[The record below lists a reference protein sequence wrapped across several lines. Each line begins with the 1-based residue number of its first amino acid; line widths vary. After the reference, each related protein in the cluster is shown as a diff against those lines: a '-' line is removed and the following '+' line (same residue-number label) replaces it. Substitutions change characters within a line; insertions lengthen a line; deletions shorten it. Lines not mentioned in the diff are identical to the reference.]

1 MDKIGEANKPFEARV
16 EDVMEDK
23 RQKEQEQ
30 VNDEESASGKEG
42 MDSGKLTPFD
52 FGLDFVFRM
61 SEPVLPGDEVPE
73 FTCNALVGDSVETVS
88 KADYEGS
95 FVAII
100 FYPKDFTKE
109 GEDVLN
115 MVADL
120 MASEELN
127 LEVLL
132 ISTDSVE
139 THRVWAQSMDGRN
152 GGIPVVPMLGDTTG
166 EVAKIFGVLDTVTH
180 LAYNAM
186 FLIDMNGLV
195 QAVKVYGQGGLAIG
209 GAGEILDL
217 AREAFSDEEEVVEA
231 EQQLEGSAKKD

>member
-30 VNDEESASGKEG
+30 VDDEESAGGKEG
-42 MDSGKLTPFD
+42 MDTGRLTPFD

-95 FVAII
+95 FVVII

-152 GGIPVVPMLGDTTG
+152 GGAPVVPMLGDTTG

-231 EQQLEGSAKKD
+231 EQLEESAKEN

>member
-23 RQKEQEQ
+23 RQKELEQ
-30 VNDEESASGKEG
+30 VDDEESAGGKEG
-42 MDSGKLTPFD
+42 MDTGKLTPFD

-73 FTCNALVGDSVETVS
+73 FTCSALVGDSVETVS

-95 FVAII
+95 FVVII

-152 GGIPVVPMLGDTTG
+152 GGAPVVPMLGDTTG

-231 EQQLEGSAKKD
+231 ERLGGSAKED

>member
-30 VNDEESASGKEG
+30 VNDEESAGGKEG
-42 MDSGKLTPFD
+42 MDTGKLTPFD

-95 FVAII
+95 FVVII

-152 GGIPVVPMLGDTTG
+152 GGAPVVPMLGDTTG

-231 EQQLEGSAKKD
+231 ERLGGSAKED

>member
-30 VNDEESASGKEG
+30 VDDKESAGGKEG
-42 MDSGKLTPFD
+42 MDTGKLTPFD

-88 KADYEGS
+88 KADFEGS
-95 FVAII
+95 FVFII

-152 GGIPVVPMLGDTTG
+152 GGAPVVPMLGDTTG

-186 FLIDMNGLV
+186 FLIDMNGVV

-231 EQQLEGSAKKD
+231 EQLEGSA